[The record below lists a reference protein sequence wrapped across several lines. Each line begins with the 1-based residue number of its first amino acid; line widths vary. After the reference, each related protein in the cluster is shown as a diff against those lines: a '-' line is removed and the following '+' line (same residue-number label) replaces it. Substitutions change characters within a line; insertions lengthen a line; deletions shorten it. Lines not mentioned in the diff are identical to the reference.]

1 MKLTYIFHSGFA
13 LETENCML
21 VFDYWLDPAHVIDE
35 INKSGHH
42 LSPFE
47 RYLETP

>member
-21 VFDYWLDPAHVIDE
+21 VFDYWLDPAHVIDGLLKCT
-35 INKSGHH
+35 ISTATSSLGNQ
-42 LSPFE
+42 
-47 RYLETP
+47 